1 MPVFI
6 YKAKQE
12 NAQTVSGEVTARD
25 AEEAIDLVA
34 QQGLLPVSVEEKG
47 ASSTGAFHA
56 RRVRSRLV
64 HAFTRQ
70 LVSLL
75 RSGVPLLHALEV
87 LQRQMRDP
95 YFSSILSDII
105 VNLRNGR
112 SFSACLQDYPSA
124 FPDIYVALVRAGEES
139 GRIKE
144 LLASLTVYHRKQDEI
159 SQKIRGALTYP
170 AFMLVVG
177 TGTVLFI
184 LSFVMPKISVLFEGM
199 HMVLPWPTR
208 MIMGLSHALRA
219 AWPLLL
225 VVVFLGAIASRFMAQ
240 APVLRRRVKA
250 FFTGLPVIRDL
261 AVKADMELFSRTLG
275 LLLESGIPIL
285 KALEIAV
292 PTLDHEPLR
301 VELAACQERVAGGA
315 SFGECLRESVNIPDI
330 VAQLIVVGEES
341 GELPGALRDIAD
353 TYEQEIGEATKAATT
368 LLEPLLILV
377 VGLVVGFIVFAM
389 LMPVF
394 QMDMFAA

>member
-6 YKAKQE
+6 YKAKQD

-25 AEEAIDLVA
+25 PQEAVDLVS
-34 QQGLLPVSVEEKG
+34 QLGLLPVSVEEKG
-47 ASSTGAFHA
+47 AAASVVLRT
-56 RRVRSRLV
+56 RRVKPRAV

-75 RSGVPLLHALEV
+75 KSGVPLLRALEV
-87 LQRQMRDP
+87 LQHQMRDVP
-95 YFSSILSDII
+95 FSSITQDVI

-112 SFSACLQDYPSA
+112 TFSSCLQDHPRA

-139 GRIKE
+139 GRLKE

-177 TGTVLFI
+177 LATVIFI
-184 LSFVMPKISVLFEGM
+184 LSFVMPRISVLFEGLQTE
-199 HMVLPWPTR
+199 LPWPTKL
-208 MIMGLSHALRA
+208 IMGLSHAVHV
-219 AWPLLL
+219 AWPAL
-225 VVVFLGAIASRFMAQ
+225 VVAVFLGAVVYRFVAQ
-240 APVLRRRVKA
+240 APVLRRRIRS
-250 FFTGLPVIRDL
+250 FFMGLPLIRDL
-261 AVKADMELFSRTLG
+261 AVKTDMERFSRTLG

-292 PTLDHEPLR
+292 PTLEHEPLR
-301 VELAACQERVAGGA
+301 AELALSKERVAGGA
-315 SFGECLRESVNIPDI
+315 SLGECLRESANIPDI

-341 GELPGALRDIAD
+341 GELPGSLRDIAD

-368 LLEPLLILV
+368 LLEPLLILI